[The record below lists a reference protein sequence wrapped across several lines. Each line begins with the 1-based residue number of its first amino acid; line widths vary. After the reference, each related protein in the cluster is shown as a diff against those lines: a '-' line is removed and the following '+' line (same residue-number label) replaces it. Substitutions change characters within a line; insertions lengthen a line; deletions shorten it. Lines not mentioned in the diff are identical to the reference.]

1 MYHTLKTTQ
10 LVHMHLIFNGV
21 FKNLKK
27 ERNKRENEL
36 YFNKEIKKKKKKK
49 ERKEKKRKGF
59 EGKMNN
65 IFARRLFISIHK

>member
-49 ERKEKKRKGF
+49 KRKKRKEKKGVRG
-59 EGKMNN
+59 ENE
-65 IFARRLFISIHK
+65 

>member
-49 ERKEKKRKGF
+49 KIKKIK
-59 EGKMNN
+59 
-65 IFARRLFISIHK
+65 

>member
-1 MYHTLKTTQ
+1 MVQIRTSTQLMYHTLKTTQ

-49 ERKEKKRKGF
+49 IKKIKEKKGVRG
-59 EGKMNN
+59 ENE
-65 IFARRLFISIHK
+65 